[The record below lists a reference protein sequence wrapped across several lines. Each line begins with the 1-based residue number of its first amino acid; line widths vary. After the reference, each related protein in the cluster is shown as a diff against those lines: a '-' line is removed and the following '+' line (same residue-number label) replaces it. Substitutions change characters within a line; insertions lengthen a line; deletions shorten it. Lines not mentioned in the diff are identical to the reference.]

1 MADIKT
7 ITQELSES
15 SLGVSSAFESI
26 TGDASLASLGDQ
38 KEMYDIITKLVEK
51 IDELVAEINTIKSS
65 LE

>member
-1 MADIKT
+1 MADVKT

-51 IDELVAEINTIKSS
+51 IDELVGEINTIKSS

>member
-7 ITQELSES
+7 ITQELTDS
-15 SLGVSSAFESI
+15 SLGLSSAFESI
-26 TGDASLASLGDQ
+26 TGGESIVDIGDQ

-51 IDELVAEINTIKSS
+51 IDELTTEINTIKES

>member
-51 IDELVAEINTIKSS
+51 IDELVGEINTIKSS

>member
-1 MADIKT
+1 MADVKT

-26 TGDASLASLGDQ
+26 TGGESIVDIGDQ
-38 KEMYDIITKLVEK
+38 KEMYNIITKLVEK
-51 IDELVAEINTIKSS
+51 IDELVTEINTIKSS

>member
-38 KEMYDIITKLVEK
+38 KEMYGIITKLVEK
-51 IDELVAEINTIKSS
+51 IDELVSEINTIKSS

>member
-15 SLGVSSAFESI
+15 SLVVSSAFESI
-26 TGDASLASLGDQ
+26 TGGESITDIGDQ
-38 KEMYDIITKLVEK
+38 KEMYDIITKLTEK